1 MDEVLKLLENYKLE
15 KFYDQFVELGIEDVK
30 DFIDG
35 VTDEDLDNMSKIY
48 QKKNLEKCINT
59 YFFSSK
65 VITCLY
71 YNSNYT
77 FSFLIVTLIIK

>member
-48 QKKNLEKCINT
+48 LQISLEKCIHT
-59 YFFSSK
+59 LFFLNNK
-65 VITCLY
+65 VITMRY
-71 YNSNYT
+71 YNNYSNYT
-77 FSFLIVTLIIK
+77 FTLFYYY

>member
-15 KFYDQFVELGIEDVK
+15 KFYGQFVELGIEDVK

-48 QKKNLEKCINT
+48 EQIFLGKCITT
-59 YFFSSK
+59 YYMLLLQQLFK
-65 VITCLY
+65 LY
-71 YNSNYT
+71 
-77 FSFLIVTLIIK
+77 F